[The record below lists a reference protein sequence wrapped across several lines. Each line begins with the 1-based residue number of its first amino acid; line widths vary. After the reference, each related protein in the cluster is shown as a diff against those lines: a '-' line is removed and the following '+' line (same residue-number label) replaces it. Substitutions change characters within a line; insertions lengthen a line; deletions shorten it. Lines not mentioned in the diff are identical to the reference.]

1 MPSIYL
7 TKSLWSYKFRKLT
20 YLIRA
25 IRAYGFL
32 NLTIYLKRLFN
43 PNKTYIGILLAEH
56 LGDIVASEP
65 ILDAL
70 HNKFQEAEIYWIVKP
85 VFAPVLIKHPGL
97 SKVILETNL
106 LFSILISKKNAF
118 TEFYNLHLNELR
130 KDPFFGTKLEN
141 PYAEEIDLT
150 IHNYYKSSN
159 LLGNFSRLCHLNLDQ
174 TAPSIFIEQAK
185 LKLPFN
191 GNYWVLHRKSTDLNR
206 EWLDENW
213 IQLMDLLTIEYGI
226 NVVEIGTH
234 EPLNYSS
241 KSFLN
246 LVGKTSIEETC
257 MLIKS
262 ARFFLGIDSG
272 PTHIANA
279 FKIPAL
285 ILCGHFAN
293 FKKYMSYSGAYQE
306 KGGIANIYFN
316 ASGSTRELPF
326 LEVWEELQKTILTSK
341 SLALKAV

>member
-25 IRAYGFL
+25 IGAYGFL
-32 NLTIYLKRLFN
+32 NTTLFFKRLFN
-43 PNKTYIGILLAEH
+43 PNKMFIGILLAEH

-65 ILDAL
+65 IIDAL
-70 HNKFQEAEIYWIVKP
+70 HKKFQNAEIYWIVKP
-85 VFAPVLIKHPGL
+85 IFAPLLTKHPGL
-97 SKVILETNL
+97 SKVIFETNI
-106 LFSILISKKNAF
+106 LFSILVSRKNAF
-118 TEFYNLHLNELR
+118 SAFYNLHLNDLR
-130 KDPFFGTKLEN
+130 KDPFFGTKLVN
-141 PYAEEIDLT
+141 PYAEEIGLT
-150 IHNYYKSSN
+150 VDNYYTSSN
-159 LLGNFSRLCHLNLDQ
+159 LLGNFSRLCHLNLEHN
-174 TAPSIFIEQAK
+174 APSIFIEQTK
-185 LKLPFN
+185 IKLPFE
-191 GNYWVLHRKSTDLNR
+191 GNYWVLHRKSTDTNR
-206 EWLDENW
+206 EWQDENW
-213 IQLMDLLTIEYGI
+213 VQLLDLLTTEYGI
-226 NVVEIGTH
+226 NVVEIGTND
-234 EPLNYSS
+234 PLDYSG
-241 KSFLN
+241 KNFLN

-262 ARFFLGIDSG
+262 AQFFLGIDSG

-293 FKKYMSYSGAYQE
+293 FKKYMSYSGAYQK

-316 ASGSTRELPF
+316 TSGSARELPF
-326 LEVWEELQKTILTSK
+326 LEVWEELQKTNFNIK

>member
-25 IRAYGFL
+25 IGAYGFL
-32 NLTIYLKRLFN
+32 NVTIYLKRLFN
-43 PNKTYIGILLAEH
+43 PNKTIVGILLAEH

-65 ILDAL
+65 IIDAL
-70 HNKFQEAEIYWIVKP
+70 HKKFQDAEIYWIIKP

-106 LFSILISKKNAF
+106 LFSILIARKNAF
-118 TEFYNLHLNELR
+118 TLFYNLHLNELR

-174 TAPSIFIEQAK
+174 TAPSIYIGQAK

-206 EWLDENW
+206 EWQDENW
-213 IQLMDLLTIEYGI
+213 IQLLDLLTIEYGI

-234 EPLNYSS
+234 EPLHYSS

-257 MLIKS
+257 KLIKS
-262 ARFFLGIDSG
+262 AHFFLGIDSG

-306 KGGIANIYFN
+306 KSGIANIYFN
-316 ASGSTRELPF
+316 TRGSARELPF

>member
-7 TKSLWSYKFRKLT
+7 TKSLWSYKFHKLT

-25 IRAYGFL
+25 IGAYGFL
-32 NLTIYLKRLFN
+32 NLMLFIKRLLN
-43 PNKTYIGILLAEH
+43 PNKTFIGILLAEH

-65 ILDAL
+65 IINAL
-70 HNKFQEAEIYWIVKP
+70 HQKFKHAEIYWIVKP
-85 VFAPVLIKHPGL
+85 VFAPILIKHPGL
-97 SKVILETNL
+97 SKVILETNI
-106 LFSILISKKNAF
+106 LFSILLSRKNAF
-118 TEFYNLHLNELR
+118 TEFYNLHLNDLR
-130 KDPFFGTKLEN
+130 RDPYFGTKLMN
-141 PYAEEIDLT
+141 PIAEEIDLT
-150 IHNYYKSSN
+150 IHNYYTSSN
-159 LLGNFSRLCHLNLDQ
+159 LLGNFSRLCRLNLDR
-174 TAPSIFIEQAK
+174 TAPSIFVGQPQIN
-185 LKLPFN
+185 LPFE
-191 GNYWVLHRKSTDLNR
+191 GNYWVLHRKSTDINR
-206 EWLDENW
+206 EWPDKNW
-213 IQLMDLLTIEYGI
+213 IQLLDLLNMEYGI
-226 NVVEIGTH
+226 NVVEIGTND
-234 EPLNYSS
+234 PLVYSS

-246 LVGKTSIEETC
+246 LVGETTIEETC

-306 KGGIANIYFN
+306 KEGIAHIYFN
-316 ASGSTRELPF
+316 ARGSTRELPF
-326 LEVWEELQKTILTSK
+326 LEVWDELQKTILTNK

>member
-25 IRAYGFL
+25 IGAYGFL
-32 NLTIYLKRLFN
+32 NLAIYFKRLLN

-65 ILDAL
+65 IIDAL
-70 HNKFQEAEIYWIVKP
+70 HKKFQEAEIYWIVKP
-85 VFAPVLIKHPGL
+85 VFAPILIKHPGL

-130 KDPFFGTKLEN
+130 KDPFFGTKLVN

-159 LLGNFSRLCHLNLDQ
+159 LLGNFSRLCRLNLDQ

-206 EWLDENW
+206 EWQDENW
-213 IQLMDLLTIEYGI
+213 IQLMDLITIEYGI
-226 NVVEIGTH
+226 NVVEIG
-234 EPLNYSS
+234 
-241 KSFLN
+241 K
-246 LVGKTSIEETC
+246 
-257 MLIKS
+257 
-262 ARFFLGIDSG
+262 
-272 PTHIANA
+272 
-279 FKIPAL
+279 
-285 ILCGHFAN
+285 
-293 FKKYMSYSGAYQE
+293 MS
-306 KGGIANIYFN
+306 
-316 ASGSTRELPF
+316 T
-326 LEVWEELQKTILTSK
+326 
-341 SLALKAV
+341 

>member
-25 IRAYGFL
+25 IGAYGFL
-32 NLTIYLKRLFN
+32 NLTLFLKRLSN
-43 PNKTYIGILLAEH
+43 PNKTFVGILLAEH

-65 ILDAL
+65 IIDAL
-70 HNKFQEAEIYWIVKP
+70 HKKFQDAEIYWIVKP
-85 VFAPVLIKHPGL
+85 VFAPILTKHPGL
-97 SKVILETNL
+97 SKVIHETNV
-106 LFSILISKKNAF
+106 LFSILITRKNAF
-118 TEFYNLHLNELR
+118 TQFYNLHLNDLR

-159 LLGNFSRLCHLNLDQ
+159 LLGNFSRLCHLNLDE
-174 TAPSIFIEQAK
+174 TAPSLYIGQSNIN
-185 LKLPFN
+185 LPFE
-191 GNYWVLHRKSTDLNR
+191 GDYWVLHRKSTDINR
-206 EWLDENW
+206 EWRDEHW
-213 IQLMDLLTIEYGI
+213 IQFLDLLTMEYGI

-234 EPLNYSS
+234 EPLDYSS

-257 MLIKS
+257 TLIKS

-326 LEVWEELQKTILTSK
+326 LEVWEELQKTILNIK

>member
-7 TKSLWSYKFRKLT
+7 TKSLWSYKFHKLT

-25 IRAYGFL
+25 IGAYGFL
-32 NLTIYLKRLFN
+32 NLTLFLKRLIN
-43 PNKTYIGILLAEH
+43 PNKKFVGILLAEH

-65 ILDAL
+65 IIDAL
-70 HNKFQEAEIYWIVKP
+70 HTKFQDAQIYWIVKP
-85 VFAPVLIKHPGL
+85 IFAPILINHPGL

-106 LFSILISKKNAF
+106 LFSIFISRKNAF
-118 TEFYNLHLNELR
+118 THFYNLHLNELR
-130 KDPFFGTKLEN
+130 KDPYFGTKLVN

-159 LLGNFSRLCHLNLDQ
+159 LLGNFSRLCHLNLDR
-174 TAPSIFIEQAK
+174 TAPSIFIGQSHIN
-185 LKLPFN
+185 LPFE
-191 GNYWVLHRKSTDLNR
+191 GNYWVLHRKSTDINR
-206 EWLDENW
+206 EWPDENW
-213 IQLMDLLTIEYGI
+213 IQLLDLLTQEYGI
-226 NVVEIGTH
+226 NVVEIGTND
-234 EPLNYSS
+234 PLNYSS
-241 KSFLN
+241 KRFLN

-257 MLIKS
+257 RLIKS

-306 KGGIANIYFN
+306 KGGIAHIYFN

-326 LEVWEELQKTILTSK
+326 LEVWEELQKNNFNIK

>member
-7 TKSLWSYKFRKLT
+7 TTSLWSYKFRKLT

-25 IRAYGFL
+25 LVAYGFL
-32 NLTIYLKRLFN
+32 NLTLFFKRLLN
-43 PNKTYIGILLAEH
+43 PNKTFIGILLAEH

-65 ILDAL
+65 IIDAL
-70 HNKFQEAEIYWIVKP
+70 HRKYQDAEIYWIVKP
-85 VFAPVLIKHPGL
+85 VFAPVLNKHPKL
-97 SKVILETNL
+97 YKVILETNI
-106 LFSILISKKNAF
+106 LFSIFLSRKNAF

-130 KDPFFGTKLEN
+130 KDPFFGTKLVN

-174 TAPSIFIEQAK
+174 TAPTIFIEEAK

-191 GNYWVLHRKSTDLNR
+191 GNYWILHRKSTDLNR
-206 EWLDENW
+206 EWQDENW
-213 IQLMDLLTIEYGI
+213 IQLMDLLTREHGV

-234 EPLNYSS
+234 EPLDYSS

-257 MLIKS
+257 TLIKS

-279 FKIPAL
+279 FKVPAL

-326 LEVWEELQKTILTSK
+326 LEVWEELQKTISTSK
-341 SLALKAV
+341 SLSSKAV

>member
-25 IRAYGFL
+25 LVAYGFL
-32 NLTIYLKRLFN
+32 NLTLFFKRLFH
-43 PNKTYIGILLAEH
+43 PKKTFIGILLAEH

-65 ILDAL
+65 IIDAL
-70 HNKFQEAEIYWIVKP
+70 HKKFQGAEIYWIVKP

-97 SKVILETNL
+97 TKVILEPNI
-106 LFSILISKKNAF
+106 LFSILMTRKNAF
-118 TEFYNLHLNELR
+118 TEFYNLHLNDLR

-150 IHNYYKSSN
+150 IHNYYTSSN

-174 TAPSIFIEQAK
+174 TSPSIFINQAK

-206 EWLDENW
+206 EWQDENW
-213 IQLMDLLTIEYGI
+213 IQLLDLLTIEYGI

-262 ARFFLGIDSG
+262 AHFFLGIDSG

-316 ASGSTRELPF
+316 ANGSARELPF
-326 LEVWEELQKTILTSK
+326 LEVWEELQKTILNSK